1 MNMKSYKT
9 WALLGTAG
17 GAGFGF
23 VAVPLFYI
31 LINLSPDGV
40 AFGQTARLAVANGVA
55 WGVLG
60 LFAGIF
66 LWVVTTLQKPPKEN

>member
-1 MNMKSYKT
+1 MDMKSYKT

-17 GAGFGF
+17 GAGFGVF
-23 VAVPLFYI
+23 AVPLVYI

-66 LWVVTTLQKPPKEN
+66 FWVVTTMRKPPEET